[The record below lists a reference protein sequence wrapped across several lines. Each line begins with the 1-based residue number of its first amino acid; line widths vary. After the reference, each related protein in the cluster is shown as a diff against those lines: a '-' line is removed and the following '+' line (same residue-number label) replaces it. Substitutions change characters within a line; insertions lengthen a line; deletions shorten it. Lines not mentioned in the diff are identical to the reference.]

1 MRLQKLSLQKCMS
14 VSDVM
19 LSGFDFAAD
28 WRTWPC
34 DVIAFQSCVCECVN
48 AFFWR
53 VCVSLSVFLCFCSVS
68 VCGQAIHQSVD
79 STARRI
85 TFPLPAHI
93 PPILPFYLTPHSVP
107 PDAPSLS
114 GFIPVT
120 YSECHRSH
128 YHNMFLP
135 LNRDVTHLHRR
146 RVPLQEWHFPLP

>member
-1 MRLQKLSLQKCMS
+1 MHES
-14 VSDVM
+14 V
-19 LSGFDFAAD
+19 
-28 WRTWPC
+28 WRHVKWFWFSQPIGVRDHVTWLLFKVAC
-34 DVIAFQSCVCECVN
+34 VSVWVSFFWCVCVG
-48 AFFWR
+48 
-53 VCVSLSVFLCFCSVS
+53 LSVFLCFCSVS

-135 LNRDVTHLHRR
+135 LNRDVTHIHRR
-146 RVPLQEWHFPLP
+146 RVPFQEWHFPLP

>member
-1 MRLQKLSLQKCMS
+1 MHESVWRHVKWFWFCSRLAHVTMWRDCFSKL
-14 VSDVM
+14 
-19 LSGFDFAAD
+19 
-28 WRTWPC
+28 R
-34 DVIAFQSCVCECVN
+34 VCECANV
-48 AFFWR
+48 FFWCVR
-53 VCVSLSVFLCFCSVS
+53 VGLSVFLCFCSVS

-135 LNRDVTHLHRR
+135 LNRDVAHAHRR